1 MIGERIRSDVAVA
14 LLWSCIASDGE
25 GLAIGGRQSHGH
37 HLVSGKLTAQGFPRS
52 VDTLFQEG
60 ALDADR
66 QVIGQHKEEDVGF
79 NPSLQM
85 IGATGSHG
93 HRALRASSRLI
104 SLSLTYRWVSSRF
117 KIEGVSHGGHGGHG
131 GFLNR

>member
-1 MIGERIRSDVAVA
+1 MSRWLCS
-14 LLWSCIASDGE
+14 
-25 GLAIGGRQSHGH
+25 GRVSRRMVKAWPSVVGSRTVH

-60 ALDADR
+60 ALDADQ
-66 QVIGQHKEEDVGF
+66 QVIGQHTEEDVGF

-85 IGATGSHG
+85 IGATGSRG